1 MYSRLLWP
9 SSWSSGRH
17 TRNWIFSFFKYGTIS
32 TIFFGFNPSQKRSAI
47 KVLFSVNNDHN
58 HWASQKVSP
67 HHLFRIPF
75 HIFSSN
81 SIFQKHKLFI
91 FFLLKISVN
100 IIFMNI
106 SESALASLKKDLEKR
121 LKIKKMITKR
131 LQGNKTLGTNSSY
144 LLFILCSTFQF
155 VRLFWYCCSPQKH
168 PDNELKVMFY
178 ERNNIFEICQ
188 MKNCKSLSRPR
199 PRSRT
204 YDE

>member
-58 HWASQKVSP
+58 HWASQNS
-67 HHLFRIPF
+67 IPYIF
-75 HIFSSN
+75 FKFHFSEAQIVHIFS
-81 SIFQKHKLFI
+81 
-91 FFLLKISVN
+91 LKISVN

-155 VRLFWYCCSPQKH
+155 VRLFWYCCSPQKY

-178 ERNNIFEICQ
+178 ERNNIFEMRQ
-188 MKNCKSLSRPR
+188 MKNCKSLFRPR